1 MSDGLVEH
9 VESVTSDYAQADQ
22 AKDTPWSSKKA
33 VSSTKLSSSL
43 ANAKG
48 DLFLS
53 PEVTCIGVLQ
63 KDTQFK
69 W

>member
-1 MSDGLVEH
+1 MSKA
-9 VESVTSDYAQADQ
+9 YARAD
-22 AKDTPWSSKKA
+22 KDSPWSSKKA

-53 PEVTCIGVLQ
+53 PEATCIVLLGSAVVV
-63 KDTQFK
+63 DVNVDDRHARTGP
-69 W
+69 